1 MAEVQ
6 SGSENFLKAIEKYA
20 EEQRNKIR
28 FESESFKKQ
37 ELEKA
42 EAEGIRE
49 AYTLI
54 QREMAAI
61 RTEISSQL
69 SRDEMASRKKIF
81 EKRNKMTE
89 NVFEKVTQ
97 RLVEFTKTADYEKLM
112 LESVKKIAQALK
124 ADDVIFFIKESDLK
138 FADKIKVAYTAE
150 RLKDKKLADKI
161 KSAFSPS
168 CEVKSSKEIKIGGI
182 TGRSASLGLIADETL
197 DTKLDGQRE
206 WFYQNSGLRVTE

>member
-42 EAEGIRE
+42 ETEGIRE

-54 QREMAAI
+54 QREMAAL

>member
-28 FESESFKKQ
+28 FESGSFKKQ

-42 EAEGIRE
+42 ETEGIRE

>member
-6 SGSENFLKAIEKYA
+6 GGSDNFLKAIEKYA
-20 EEQRNKIR
+20 EEQRNQIR

-42 EAEGIRE
+42 ESEGLRE

-54 QREMAAI
+54 QREMAAV
-61 RTEISSQL
+61 RTEISSKL

-81 EKRNKMTE
+81 EKRNGMTE
-89 NVFEKVTQ
+89 KVFQRVKEK
-97 RLVEFTKTADYEKLM
+97 LIEFTKTGAYEKL
-112 LESVKKIAQALK
+112 LIESVKKIAQGLK
-124 ADDVIFFIKESDLK
+124 ADDVILFVKESDMKL
-138 FADKIKVAYTAE
+138 ADKLKAAYSAE
-150 RLKDKKLADKI
+150 RLKDKKLGDKI

-168 CEVKSSKEIKIGGI
+168 CEVRISHEIKIGGI
-182 TGRSASLGLIADETL
+182 TGRSAKLGLIADETL
-197 DTKLDGQRE
+197 DTKLEGQRE

>member
-124 ADDVIFFIKESDLK
+124 ADDVIFFIKESDLR

>member
-42 EAEGIRE
+42 ETEGIRE

-197 DTKLDGQRE
+197 DTKLDGQRA
-206 WFYQNSGLRVTE
+206 WFYQNSGLRVAE

>member
-42 EAEGIRE
+42 ESEGLRE

-97 RLVEFTKTADYEKLM
+97 KLVEFTKTADYEKLM

-138 FADKIKVAYTAE
+138 FADKIKAAYTAE

>member
-6 SGSENFLKAIEKYA
+6 SGSDNFLKAIEKYA

-42 EAEGIRE
+42 EAEGLRE

-69 SRDEMASRKKIF
+69 SRDEMESRKKIF
-81 EKRNKMTE
+81 EKRNQMTE
-89 NVFEKVTQ
+89 TVFEKVTQ
-97 RLVEFTKTADYEKLM
+97 KLVKFTNTADYEKLI
-112 LESVKKIAQALK
+112 LESVKRIAQTLK
-124 ADDVIFFIKESDLK
+124 ADDVIFFVKESDLK
-138 FADKIKVAYTAE
+138 LADKIKAAYTAE

>member
-124 ADDVIFFIKESDLK
+124 ADDVIFLIKESDLK
-138 FADKIKVAYTAE
+138 FADKIKAVYTAE

>member
-42 EAEGIRE
+42 ETEGIRE

-61 RTEISSQL
+61 ITEISSQL

-89 NVFEKVTQ
+89 NVFDKVTQ
-97 RLVEFTKTADYEKLM
+97 KLVDFTKTADYEKLM

>member
-42 EAEGIRE
+42 ETEGIRE

-150 RLKDKKLADKI
+150 KLKDKKLADKI

>member
-42 EAEGIRE
+42 ETEGIRE

-97 RLVEFTKTADYEKLM
+97 RLVEFTKTADYEKIM

>member
-42 EAEGIRE
+42 ETEGIRE

-54 QREMAAI
+54 QREIAAI

>member
-6 SGSENFLKAIEKYA
+6 GGSENFLKAIEKYA

-69 SRDEMASRKKIF
+69 SLDEMASRKKIF

-97 RLVEFTKTADYEKLM
+97 KLVEFTKTADYEKLM

-124 ADDVIFFIKESDLK
+124 ADDVIFFIKESDQK
-138 FADKIKVAYTAE
+138 FADKIKAAYTAE
-150 RLKDKKLADKI
+150 KLKDKKLADKI

>member
-42 EAEGIRE
+42 ETEGIRE

-54 QREMAAI
+54 QREMTAI

>member
-42 EAEGIRE
+42 ETEGIRE

-97 RLVEFTKTADYEKLM
+97 KLVEFTKTADYEKLM

>member
-42 EAEGIRE
+42 ETEGIRE

-69 SRDEMASRKKIF
+69 SRVEMASRKKIF

>member
-42 EAEGIRE
+42 ETEGIRE

-138 FADKIKVAYTAE
+138 CADKIKVAYTAE

>member
-1 MAEVQ
+1 M
-6 SGSENFLKAIEKYA
+6 KAIEKYA

-42 EAEGIRE
+42 ETEGIRE

>member
-1 MAEVQ
+1 
-6 SGSENFLKAIEKYA
+6 
-20 EEQRNKIR
+20 
-28 FESESFKKQ
+28 
-37 ELEKA
+37 
-42 EAEGIRE
+42 
-49 AYTLI
+49 
-54 QREMAAI
+54 MAAI

-97 RLVEFTKTADYEKLM
+97 KLVEFTKTADYEKLM

-138 FADKIKVAYTAE
+138 FADKIKAAYTAE